1 MEALVNSLGF
11 PRSIEVPVVS
21 PYSDFIKDV
30 RCRTSNMLE
39 DQMKTFGIT
48 MNKVKRIDLEG
59 GRELFVDIHLNKLIL
74 EVEIIPEECKALIT
88 YKYEDYEGEI

>member
-1 MEALVNSLGF
+1 MEALLNSLGF
-11 PRSIEVPVVS
+11 PRSVEVPVVS

-48 MNKVKRIDLEG
+48 MNRVKRIDLEG
-59 GRELFVDIHLNKLIL
+59 GKELFVDTDLKKLIL
-74 EVEIIPEECKALIT
+74 EVEIIPEECKGLIT

>member
-1 MEALVNSLGF
+1 MDSFVKSLGF
-11 PRSIEVPVVS
+11 PKSVEVPVVI

-39 DQMKTFGIT
+39 NQMKTFGLTIDR
-48 MNKVKRIDLEG
+48 VKRIDLEG
-59 GRELFVDIHLNKLIL
+59 GRELFIDSKMNKLIL
-74 EVEIIPEECKALIT
+74 EVGIIPEEFKALIT